1 MHSYA
6 DLSGYRGGVAVI
18 MQISE
23 ASMANLGVI
32 GTGQFA
38 SYFIAALRRGGYGGK
53 VLLSPRNAGIAN
65 TLARKHDCMVVASA
79 EAVLAG
85 ADVILL
91 SVRPEHAEVALANL
105 RWERRHTV
113 LSAMAG
119 IRLDELRAM
128 LPEVKGIHLVMPGS
142 YIEIAPG
149 PIPLYPPAPG
159 LMRLLSC
166 AGNVVA
172 LPNEAAFNAAIISV
186 CASTWIYDLAHA
198 LAAELE
204 RHGLEPD
211 AARALTL
218 GNIAG
223 PASFALGVPET
234 SLLQLSAGVATER
247 TFTKAGLDHLKARH
261 FDAPWREAIAQLAEM
276 LDLPA

>member
-6 DLSGYRGGVAVI
+6 DLSEYCGGVAVI

-79 EAVLAG
+79 EEVLAG

>member
-1 MHSYA
+1 
-6 DLSGYRGGVAVI
+6 
-18 MQISE
+18 MQISD
-23 ASMANLGVI
+23 ASMTSLGVI

-38 SYFIAALRRGGYGGK
+38 SYLIAALRRGGYDGK
-53 VLLSPRNAGIAN
+53 VVLSPRNAGIAS
-65 TLARKHDCMVVASA
+65 TLARNHDCVIAASA
-79 EAVLAG
+79 QEVLAG
-85 ADVILL
+85 ADVVLL

-119 IRLDELRAM
+119 IRLDDLRAL
-128 LPEVKGIHLVMPGS
+128 LPEVEGVHLIMPGS
-142 YIEIAPG
+142 YIETAPG

-159 LMRLLSC
+159 LLPLLSC

-172 LPNEAAFNAAIISV
+172 LPSEAAFNAAIISV

-218 GNIAG
+218 GNMAG
-223 PASFALGVPET
+223 PANFASSVPET
-234 SLLQLSAGVATER
+234 SLLEISARIATER
-247 TFTKAGLDHLKARH
+247 TFTKTGLDHLKSRQ
-261 FDAPWREAIAQLAEM
+261 FDAPWREAITQLAEM
-276 LDLPA
+276 LKLPG

>member
-6 DLSGYRGGVAVI
+6 DLSEYRGGVAVI
-18 MQISE
+18 MQISD
-23 ASMANLGVI
+23 ASMTHLGVI

-38 SYFIAALRRGGYGGK
+38 SYFIAALRRGGYDGK
-53 VLLSPRNAGIAN
+53 VLLSPRNAEIAS
-65 TLARKHDCMVVASA
+65 TLARNQHCVVAESA
-79 EAVLAG
+79 EEVLAG
-85 ADVILL
+85 ADVVLL
-91 SVRPEHAEVALANL
+91 SVRPEDAEVALANL

-128 LPEVKGIHLVMPGS
+128 LPEVKDIHLIMPGS

-149 PIPLYPPAPG
+149 LIPLYPLAPG
-159 LMRLLSC
+159 LMPLLSC

-172 LPNEAAFNAAIISV
+172 LPSEAAFNAAIISV

-204 RHGLEPD
+204 RQGLEPD

-223 PASFALGVPET
+223 PASFALGLPET
-234 SLLQLSAGVATER
+234 NLLDISAGIATER
-247 TFTKAGLDHLKARH
+247 TFTKTGLDYLKARH
-261 FDAPWREAIAQLAEM
+261 FDAPWKEAIAQLADM
-276 LDLPA
+276 LKLPV

>member
-79 EAVLAG
+79 EEMLAG

-223 PASFALGVPET
+223 PANFALGVPET

>member
-1 MHSYA
+1 
-6 DLSGYRGGVAVI
+6 
-18 MQISE
+18 
-23 ASMANLGVI
+23 MAGLGVI

-38 SYFIAALRRGGYGGK
+38 SYFITALRRGGYDGK
-53 VLLSPRNAGIAN
+53 VLLSPRNAGIAS
-65 TLARKHDCMVVASA
+65 TLARNRHCVVAASA
-79 EAVLAG
+79 EEVLAG

-91 SVRPEHAEVALANL
+91 SVRPEQAKAALANL
-105 RWERRHTV
+105 GWERRHIV

-128 LPEVKGIHLVMPGS
+128 LPEVEGVHLIMPGS

-149 PIPLYPPAPG
+149 PIPLYPPAPR
-159 LMRLLSC
+159 LMPLLSC

-172 LPNEAAFNAAIISV
+172 LPSKAAFNAAIISV

-198 LAAELE
+198 LAVELE

-223 PASFALGVPET
+223 PASFALGKPEKG
-234 SLLQLSAGVATER
+234 LLELSAGIATER
-247 TFTKAGLDHLKARH
+247 TFTKTGLDYLKAGH
-261 FDAPWREAIAQLAEM
+261 FDAPWKEAIAQLAEM
-276 LDLPA
+276 LNLPA

>member
-1 MHSYA
+1 
-6 DLSGYRGGVAVI
+6 

-38 SYFIAALRRGGYGGK
+38 SYFIAALRRGGHGGK

-79 EAVLAG
+79 EEVLAG